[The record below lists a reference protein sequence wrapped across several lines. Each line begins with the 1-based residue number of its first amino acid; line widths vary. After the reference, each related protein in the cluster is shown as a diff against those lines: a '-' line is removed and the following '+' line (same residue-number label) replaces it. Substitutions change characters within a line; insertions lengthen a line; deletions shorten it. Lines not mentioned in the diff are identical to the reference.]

1 MLTIQLTHPPLL
13 AALAAAG
20 HGSKVLIADSNY
32 PHATAH
38 GPNAT
43 VVHLNVSRGLVSGPD
58 TLAAIASVIH
68 IESAAVMAPGEDF
81 LPVHDDYRRLL
92 GADVPVTIMERF
104 EFYEACRSN
113 DLALLVATGED
124 RIYANV
130 LLTIGV
136 ASGTQETN

>member
-38 GPNAT
+38 GPNAQ
-43 VVHLNVSRGLVSGPD
+43 VVHLNVRRGLVNGTD
-58 TLAAIASVIH
+58 TLAAIASVVK
-68 IESAAVMAPGEDF
+68 IESAAVMALDEEF
-81 LPVHDDYRRLL
+81 LPVHDEYRRML
-92 GADVPVTIMERF
+92 GDDVPVTIMERF
-104 EFYEACRSN
+104 EFYEACRSG

-124 RIYANV
+124 RIYANL

-136 ASGTQETN
+136 ASGIQGAN

>member
-1 MLTIQLTHPPLL
+1 MLTTQLIHPPLL

-38 GPNAT
+38 GPNAE
-43 VVHLNVSRGLVSGPD
+43 VVHLNVSRGLVNGTD
-58 TLAAIASVIH
+58 TLAAIASVIT
-68 IESAAVMAPGEDF
+68 IESAAVMAPGDEF
-81 LPVHDDYRRLL
+81 LSVHEEYRELL

-104 EFYEACRSN
+104 AFYEACRGN

-124 RIYANV
+124 RIYANL

-136 ASGTQETN
+136 APAPAN

>member
-38 GPNAT
+38 GPNAE
-43 VVHLNVSRGLVSGPD
+43 VVHLNVNRGLVNGPD
-58 TLAAIASVIH
+58 TLASIASVIS
-68 IESAAVMAPGEDF
+68 IESAAVMAPGDEF
-81 LPVHDDYRRLL
+81 LPVHDEYRQLL
-92 GADVPVTIMERF
+92 GADVPVAIMERF

-124 RIYANV
+124 RIYANL

-136 ASGTQETN
+136 ASGPQGAN

>member
-58 TLAAIASVIH
+58 ALAAIASVIS
-68 IESAAVMAPGEDF
+68 IESAAVMAPGDEF
-81 LPVHDDYRRLL
+81 LPVHDEYREQL
-92 GADVPVTIMERF
+92 GADVPVAIMERF
-104 EFYEACRSN
+104 DFYEACRSL

-124 RIYANV
+124 RIYANL

-136 ASGTQETN
+136 ASATQETN